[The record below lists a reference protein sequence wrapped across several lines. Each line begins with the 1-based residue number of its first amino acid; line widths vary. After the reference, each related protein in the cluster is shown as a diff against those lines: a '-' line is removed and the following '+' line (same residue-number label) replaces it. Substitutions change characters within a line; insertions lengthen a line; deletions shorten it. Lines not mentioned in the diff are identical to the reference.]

1 LFEIDPTE
9 KLFEKVIYLCR
20 PQILAQHDGGSSA
33 ARYFYLHDRLGS
45 VRLVLADDGAV
56 KNTYT
61 YEPFGDM
68 LATECTESTENPFR
82 FTGQW
87 FDSEIGEYHLRAR
100 SPRDISVGDKPLW
113 DVHYNPHIARF
124 TSRDPVALQQ

>member
-1 LFEIDPTE
+1 MRLIDNGSPVTSSL
-9 KLFEKVIYLCR
+9 KKSYIYVADPMGADR
-20 PQILAQHDGGSSA
+20 QILAQHDGGNSA

-68 LATECTESTENPFR
+68 LATECTETTENHLTR
-82 FTGQW
+82 
-87 FDSEIGEYHLRAR
+87 DSHLF
-100 SPRDISVGDKPLW
+100 
-113 DVHYNPHIARF
+113 YC
-124 TSRDPVALQQ
+124 